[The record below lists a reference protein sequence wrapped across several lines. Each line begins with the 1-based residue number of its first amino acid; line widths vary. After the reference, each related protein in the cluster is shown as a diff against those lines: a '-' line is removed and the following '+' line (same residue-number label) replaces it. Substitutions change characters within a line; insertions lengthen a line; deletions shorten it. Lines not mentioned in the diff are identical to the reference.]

1 MSPCTPIEFSLSFQ
15 STPLQG
21 NHWQHPD
28 SRATALVLHGG
39 GSSSAAGFGEL
50 RDFLYQR
57 QISSIAFDHFGHG
70 KSGGSQ
76 LGSTLAQRVAQVGA
90 VIEQLALRSEQLSL
104 IGFSMGAY
112 VAALAA
118 QAHAIPRLGLAIP
131 AAYASAAYH
140 VPFGPD
146 FSQILRT
153 PRSWENSDAF
163 DIIAGYRGHLLVVSA
178 EQDAVVPAEIP
189 ARYHQ
194 QAGRSASRHH
204 HQIAGA
210 GHNLSLHFAELPQAR
225 IDAYE
230 KIVALCLRENT

>member
-1 MSPCTPIEFSLSFQ
+1 MSPCTPIEFSLSFL

-90 VIEQLALRSEQLSL
+90 VIEQLTLSSEQLSL

-131 AAYASAAYH
+131 AAYASAAYQ

-163 DIIAGYRGHLLVVSA
+163 DVIASYRGHLLVVSA

-204 HQIAGA
+204 HIIEGA
-210 GHNLSLHFAELPQAR
+210 GHNLSVHFAELPQAR